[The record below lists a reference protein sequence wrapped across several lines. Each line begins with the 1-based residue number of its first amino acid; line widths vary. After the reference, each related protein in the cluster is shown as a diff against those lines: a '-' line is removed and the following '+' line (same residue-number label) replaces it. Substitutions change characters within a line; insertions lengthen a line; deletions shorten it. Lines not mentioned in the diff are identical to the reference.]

1 MFADQVEWFSAD
13 TSKARPEVSISI
25 HTHNDRGCGVAA
37 AELAV
42 LARADRIEG
51 TLLGNGERTGNMDIV
66 TMAMNLYSQ
75 GLTPSWTVRHGC
87 HRRHRGACTQIAL
100 HPRHPLCRRAGLHG
114 VFRQPPGRH
123 PQVSRGRKPDHY
135 WTMAYL
141 PIDPADLG
149 RSYEAVIR
157 INSQSGK
164 GGDLSAGT

>member
-1 MFADQVEWFSAD
+1 
-13 TSKARPEVSISI
+13 
-25 HTHNDRGCGVAA
+25 
-37 AELAV
+37 
-42 LARADRIEG
+42 
-51 TLLGNGERTGNMDIV
+51 MDIV

-75 GLTPSWTVRHGC
+75 GLTPSWTCPTWMPSSPPWG
-87 HRRHRGACTQIAL
+87 L
-100 HPRHPLCRRAGLHG
+100 HPDCPAPAPPLCRRAGLHG

-135 WTMAYL
+135 WDVAYL

-164 GGDLSAGT
+164 GGVTYLLERDLGLQPPRWLQIDFSRRAGRG